1 MKDYYAVLGVPPDAT
16 AEEIRRAYRRRA
28 FELHPD
34 RNGGSPEAEEA
45 FKELTEAYAVLADP
59 TRRRSYDAARAGR
72 PTPGGAEFRPEDLFA
87 DLFRHPVFG
96 AFLRQMAEEFRRQ
109 GLRFDEGYL
118 RRVFHAPG
126 GGVFFGGFVFVGPL
140 GGWFRS
146 FERAPRRF
154 PGPGGRARALPKRP
168 GVLGRILRKALPRPA
183 PPGSVEYRLPVPPEV
198 RRAGGTVEVAVPG
211 PRGMERLRVRIPAGA
226 RPGLRLRI
234 RGKGPGKAGNRGD
247 LLLRIS
253 DPPSSC

>member
-1 MKDYYAVLGVPPDAT
+1 MKDYYAVLGVPPGAT

-45 FKELTEAYAVLADP
+45 FKELTEAYMVLADP
-59 TRRRSYDAARAGR
+59 TRRRSYDAARDGR
-72 PTPGGAEFRPEDLFA
+72 SSPEGADFRPEDLFA

-96 AFLRQMAEEFRRQ
+96 TFLRQMAEEFRRQ

-140 GGWFRS
+140 GGWFRA
-146 FERAPRRF
+146 FERTQQTIS
-154 PGPGGRARALPKRP
+154 GRGSRLRALPKRP
-168 GVLGRILRKALPRPA
+168 GILGRILRKALPRPA
-183 PPGSVEYRLPVPPEV
+183 FPGHVEYRLPVPPEV

-211 PRGMERLRVRIPAGA
+211 PDGMERLRVRIPTGA

-234 RGKGPGKAGNRGD
+234 RGKGPGRADSRGD
-247 LLLRIS
+247 LFLRIS
-253 DPPSSC
+253 APPSCC